1 MENKANYALV
11 GAFATLAVGALLAFI
26 YWFSSED
33 GATDRTTYAVAFT
46 GAVTGLTTGTNVLFN
61 GIPVGNVTHVAFDPN
76 DPSRV
81 LARIDVDANAP
92 VMADTQAL
100 LEVQGL
106 TGMANIQLLGGS
118 ADAGP
123 LVPAAG
129 EQVATL
135 IGQPSDFQ
143 AIIEGAREIV
153 DTANSAFMR
162 LDNFM
167 GENES
172 RVNATLANI
181 EQLTASLAGFAAGG
195 DLDGDVSAILSTAR
209 QTIETASTT
218 FSRID
223 NFFAENETRLSATL
237 DNAQVFSSALAD
249 NADRIDT
256 LIASLSDAGQRIG
269 PLADEV
275 RVLTTDVRGL
285 VDAIPPERLTQAID
299 DFGGAVASA
308 NSTLARI
315 DGFFGDNQAGL
326 TATIENAQVFSG
338 ALADNADGIESFLGS
353 LAEAGDRIGPLADE
367 LRALTVDVRGLV
379 EAVPPQR
386 VSQAIDDIGTFTAT
400 LSRNTANIDA
410 FFADAGTLA
419 TNLSGISEGLSTT
432 LALIDDASAA
442 IDPAVIERAMR
453 NIDRFSTALGDNA
466 GNVDEILVN
475 ARTLTE
481 TLNSAADRV
490 DVVLSQV
497 DSMVGSDEGTS
508 MFAEFGE
515 TARAI
520 RVLAENLDVR
530 TAEIT
535 AGLSDFTSGN
545 LTGEITE
552 AARAVRVLAEQLD
565 ARTATLASGL
575 DGFTNRSLSEFSN
588 LANSARGTLQRLDRI
603 LSNVERNP
611 QMFVFGGGQP
621 VRDFQTR

>member
-135 IGQPSDFQ
+135 VGQPSDFQ

-195 DLDGDVSAILSTAR
+195 DLD
-209 QTIETASTT
+209 
-218 FSRID
+218 SRID

-367 LRALTVDVRGLV
+367 LRAITVDVRGLV